1 MSYAGN
7 AYNRTA
13 AVTAAPREVEA
24 QALINSAARLHQ
36 ICANW
41 DERKQDLSKALLT
54 NRKIWTVFME
64 SMMVDGCPHPKEL
77 RENIVNLGVFVV
89 KRTLELDADAS
100 PEKVTALI
108 GINQNIAAGLRGRA

>member
-7 AYNRTA
+7 AYNKTA

-24 QALINSAARLHQ
+24 QALINSATRLHQ

-41 DERKQDLSKALLT
+41 DERKQDLSKELLT

-89 KRTLELDADAS
+89 KRTLELGADAS
-100 PEKVTALI
+100 PEKVSALI